1 LNFTSGVGLVSAEIR
16 HFWNISESVLVATE
30 QCFDEDGWFCSGD
43 VGIIYPNGSLKIIDR
58 SKNIFKLSQGEYIAP
73 EKVENTVIIS
83 KYVDQIFVYGDSLQ
97 DCCVTVIVANE
108 PAAKAFAEENGKS
121 FDYAAACKDKDFIK
135 AVLDDVT
142 TIARSNKLTSL
153 EIPKEAF
160 LTHEPFSPE
169 NCLTPTF
176 KLKRAA
182 AKAMFLEEIGK
193 MYAAFKER
201 MSKQQKK

>member
-1 LNFTSGVGLVSAEIR
+1 V
-16 HFWNISESVLVATE
+16 
-30 QCFDEDGWFCSGD
+30 C
-43 VGIIYPNGSLKIIDR
+43 
-58 SKNIFKLSQGEYIAP
+58 
-73 EKVENTVIIS
+73 
-83 KYVDQIFVYGDSLQ
+83 
-97 DCCVTVIVANE
+97 VIVANE

-142 TIARSNKLTSL
+142 TIARSQKLTSL

-160 LTHEPFSPE
+160 LTHEAFSPE

-182 AKAMFLEEIGK
+182 AKAMFLEEIGI